1 MDWRL
6 VQAETFVLPSDIW
19 STSPKKQ
26 PCKDKQLQTKMNG
39 QMDCVLVAVKIEYDC
54 PLLSWKP
61 LVGNQRP
68 PRSKSGVTG
77 SGPLKEDRTGDDDGD
92 GPAAGHPV
100 GGCGGGGHLAGPLVE
115 TTGKL
120 ELLQKTLPKAQDADP
135 MAQGDGGLDVFVY
148 GQADK
153 LRNFVAGIFIPQYH
167 YPFPVALCFTQ
178 VLVSLVFINL
188 LHALGLVHLRPYSR
202 SLGERLLLPAI
213 CNSVHSVLMTWAKAS
228 SPYANLFLFTV
239 PLLPLLTLGFSFA
252 LKVAS
257 LPSHHLS
264 VLISILSGMFVVI
277 TASNGIPV
285 VESLE
290 YLYAPLA
297 LILHSLSLIT
307 FTKVSESV
315 RQQPSDVQPSVFDIY
330 YAQLVIQG
338 GVLGFLWL
346 LHPDKPWLVLKMSSW
361 RNLLFHGYLL
371 AIVLLGMV
379 LNFLVCTSTLCVS
392 PLAAALLYS
401 ARYMV
406 QPFFHLL

>member
-1 MDWRL
+1 MDVPL
-6 VQAETFVLPSDIW
+6 TVLNMFA
-19 STSPKKQ
+19 
-26 PCKDKQLQTKMNG
+26 L
-39 QMDCVLVAVKIEYDC
+39 
-54 PLLSWKP
+54 
-61 LVGNQRP
+61 P
-68 PRSKSGVTG
+68 P
-77 SGPLKEDRTGDDDGD
+77 
-92 GPAAGHPV
+92 
-100 GGCGGGGHLAGPLVE
+100 
-115 TTGKL
+115 
-120 ELLQKTLPKAQDADP
+120 
-135 MAQGDGGLDVFVY
+135 
-148 GQADK
+148 
-153 LRNFVAGIFIPQYH
+153 
-167 YPFPVALCFTQ
+167 Q

-252 LKVAS
+252 LKV
-257 LPSHHLS
+257 
-264 VLISILSGMFVVI
+264 
-277 TASNGIPV
+277 
-285 VESLE
+285 SLE

-392 PLAAALLYS
+392 PLAAALDFVLG
-401 ARYMV
+401 
-406 QPFFHLL
+406 PFITSMSTSPGLIISVLFLSPHLLYEGSELGGS

>member
-1 MDWRL
+1 MYRAENRRL
-6 VQAETFVLPSDIW
+6 S
-19 STSPKKQ
+19 
-26 PCKDKQLQTKMNG
+26 
-39 QMDCVLVAVKIEYDC
+39 
-54 PLLSWKP
+54 
-61 LVGNQRP
+61 
-68 PRSKSGVTG
+68 
-77 SGPLKEDRTGDDDGD
+77 
-92 GPAAGHPV
+92 
-100 GGCGGGGHLAGPLVE
+100 
-115 TTGKL
+115 
-120 ELLQKTLPKAQDADP
+120 KTLEEKDIEIENLKVQEDNLQDVVKNLKSKLDYLPEDTLHKMQVKKVIPQKGSAEAGEFPTRKVGAARGGRSGKNSMGGADERVHSGY
-135 MAQGDGGLDVFVY
+135 AEGDGGLDVFVY

-307 FTKVSESV
+307 FAKVSESV

-330 YAQLVIQG
+330 YAQLVIQS